1 MAFWGVLGN
10 IAKTVL
16 PFIGS
21 VAGSAVSASQN
32 KGMQR
37 EQNAWQSSEN
47 EKDRIFQA
55 DQWMKQ
61 FMSDNEEYRARDKM
75 ANDEWERRFNLEN
88 DYNSP
93 AALMRRLSQAGIN
106 PAVALGQL
114 TGTGGLAAAGGSSSP
129 QFSSPTLP
137 PGVGSHSVSPVMAN
151 IPDFGGNIA
160 SMMQA
165 LSSMKQANVS
175 EGRLDLDTER
185 QNKMIQAEYDN
196 LVADTHN
203 KQAQELLTKIRA
215 DIDGTL
221 GKSEKAA
228 SIYRNLTEARLAAEK
243 GETEEFERKL
253 KAAQTALLETKNKAI
268 QQVMPQIMEN
278 MSALH
283 SVYEADVR
291 QKNAAAAEHYAG
303 ANLKNEEALTVSALR
318 EGQVTA
324 QEYANEIA
332 RWNSKASKEDFKEQI
347 TTQPGRV
354 HAIIESA
361 RQADIITATM
371 AADLRSAMARGD
383 YAELREFLGAV
394 GEAVGSFAS
403 ASNAGSMRLNA
414 LNGSERNNISR
425 KFQQAYD
432 RRTLE
437 MKKQRV
443 YDSKHDNRGQK

>member
-1 MAFWGVLGN
+1 MSILG
-10 IAKTVL
+10 A
-16 PFIGS
+16 IGS
-21 VAGSAVSASQN
+21 LFGGVAGSAVSASQN
-32 KGMQR
+32 RKLQR
-37 EQNAWQSSEN
+37 DQNAWQSSEN
-47 EKDRIFQA
+47 ERDRIFQA

-61 FMSDNEEYRARDKM
+61 FMSENEEYRARDKM
-75 ANDEWERRFNLEN
+75 ANDEWERRFNMEN

-106 PAVALGQL
+106 PAAALGQL

-129 QFSSPTLP
+129 QFSSPVSP
-137 PGVGSHSVSPVMAN
+137 SGIGSHSVSPLAAGV
-151 IPDFGGNIA
+151 PDFGGNIA

-228 SIYRNLTEARLAAEK
+228 AIYRDLTAARLAAEQGK
-243 GETEEFERKL
+243 TEEFERKF
-253 KAAQTALLETKNKAI
+253 KAAQTALLETKDKAI
-268 QQVMPQIMEN
+268 QQAMPQLMEN

-303 ANLKNEEALTVSALR
+303 AELKSQEAITEKDLR
-318 EGQVTA
+318 EGRVRGQELANGIATIKNALGNIDVQNAIATNPAKLEALLQSYERETWITKEQV
-324 QEYANEIA
+324 
-332 RWNSKASKEDFKEQI
+332 SKAIMAAKDKDWQTVEKILS
-347 TTQPGRV
+347 
-354 HAIIESA
+354 AAESA
-361 RQADIITATM
+361 SRTGKNVSSEIRNWT
-371 AADLRSAMARGD
+371 
-383 YAELREFLGAV
+383 
-394 GEAVGSFAS
+394 SFFTWKPS
-403 ASNAGSMRLNA
+403 S
-414 LNGSERNNISR
+414 
-425 KFQQAYD
+425 D
-432 RRTLE
+432 
-437 MKKQRV
+437 
-443 YDSKHDNRGQK
+443 